1 MIDKDNAEKI
11 AFFLDICKDRKLA
24 PKTLESYDYALS
36 TFYNYLS
43 SHELPVEKASLFDIR
58 NFKKESLAGFA
69 PSSQNLKLSAI
80 RKFYET
86 LQEFNVLSFNP
97 VSKSFSNRL
106 ERKTLTFV
114 PEDVFMEIEKY
125 FEENSSDNYLLGLRL
140 MYFSGLRVG
149 EIGLVDLINDI
160 SYVDGKMFLKIHGK
174 GAKQRIV
181 PVFSKAAAKQIN
193 NFRSKHS
200 SLLPLHIG
208 TFMQTYDY
216 HLERFSKK
224 SNTPK
229 YSCHDFRRGF
239 AVNLY
244 AKTHDIEMLRVLL
257 GHESYNTSLMYIR
270 DATINVYQLSDT
282 LFAWSRRRARTV
294 CLGTW
299 CQDRRRRE
307 RSEFSLY
314 TR

>member
-1 MIDKDNAEKI
+1 MIDKDNAKKI
-11 AFFLDICKDRKLA
+11 AFYLDICRDRQLA
-24 PKTLESYDYALS
+24 PKTIESYDYALS
-36 TFYNYLS
+36 SFYDYLS
-43 SHELPVEKASLFDIR
+43 AHNLAVESVSLFDVR
-58 NFKKESLAGFA
+58 NFKKEALAEFA

-86 LQEFNVLSFNP
+86 LQEFDILHFNP

-106 ERKTLTFV
+106 ERKTLSFV
-114 PEDVFMEIEKY
+114 PEADYKLIEKF

-149 EIGLVDLINDI
+149 EIGEINLIDDA
-160 SYVDGKMFLKIHGK
+160 SYVNSKMFLKLHGK

-181 PVFSKAAAKQIN
+181 PVFSKEAALQIKS
-193 NFRSKHS
+193 FRAAHN

-208 TFMQTYDY
+208 TFVQTYDY

-224 SNTPK
+224 NNLPK

-244 AKTHDIEMLRVLL
+244 SKTHDIEMLRVLL

-270 DATINVYQLSDT
+270 DATVNVYGLPDS
-282 LFAWSRRRARTV
+282 LFA
-294 CLGTW
+294 
-299 CQDRRRRE
+299 
-307 RSEFSLY
+307 
-314 TR
+314 

>member
-1 MIDKDNAEKI
+1 MKDKENAAKI
-11 AFFLDICKDRKLA
+11 AFYLDICRDRRLA
-24 PKTLESYDYALS
+24 PKTLESYDYALAA
-36 TFYNYLS
+36 FYDYLS
-43 SHELPVEKASLFDIR
+43 ARDLAVQDVTLFDVR
-58 NFKKESLAGFA
+58 DFKKVSLSDFA

-86 LQEFNVLSFNP
+86 LQEFGVLTFNP

-106 ERKTLTFV
+106 ERKALTFV
-114 PEDVFMEIEKY
+114 PLSDFKLIEQF

-149 EIGLVDLINDI
+149 EVGEVDLINDV
-160 SYVDGKMFLKIHGK
+160 SYVGNKMFLKLHGK

-181 PVFSKAAAKQIN
+181 PVFGKKAALQIKS
-193 NFRSKHS
+193 FRASHN

-208 TFMQTYDY
+208 TFVQTYDY
-216 HLERFSKK
+216 HLVRFSEKY
-224 SNTPK
+224 NLPK

-244 AKTHDIEMLRVLL
+244 SKTHDIEMLRVLL

-270 DATINVYQLSDT
+270 DATVNVYNLPDT
-282 LFAWSRRRARTV
+282 LFA
-294 CLGTW
+294 
-299 CQDRRRRE
+299 
-307 RSEFSLY
+307 
-314 TR
+314 

>member
-11 AFFLDICKDRKLA
+11 AFFMDICKDRHLA
-24 PKTLESYDYALS
+24 PKTIESYDYALS
-36 TFYNYLS
+36 SFYDYLS
-43 SHELPVEKASLFDIR
+43 AHQIAVENATLFDIR
-58 NFKKESLAGFA
+58 NFKKDSLANFA
-69 PSSQNLKLSAI
+69 PSSQNLKLSAV

-97 VSKSFSNRL
+97 VSKSFANRL

-114 PEDVFMEIEKY
+114 PQEDFRKIEKF

-149 EIGLVDLINDI
+149 EIGTVDLISDI
-160 SYVDGKMFLKIHGK
+160 SYVDNKMFMKIHGK

-181 PVFSKAAAKQIN
+181 PVFSRAAASQIKS
-193 NFRSKHS
+193 FRANHN

-208 TFMQTYDY
+208 TFTQTYDY
-216 HLERFSKK
+216 HLERFSNQT
-224 SNTPK
+224 NTTK

-270 DATINVYQLSDT
+270 DATINVYQIPDT
-282 LFAWSRRRARTV
+282 LFA
-294 CLGTW
+294 
-299 CQDRRRRE
+299 
-307 RSEFSLY
+307 
-314 TR
+314 

>member
-1 MIDKDNAEKI
+1 MLDKDNAEKI
-11 AFFLDICKDRKLA
+11 AFYLDICKDRQLS

-36 TFYNYLS
+36 VFYDYLS
-43 SHELPVEKASLFDIR
+43 AHNLAVEKVSLFDVR
-58 NFKKESLAGFA
+58 NFKKESLASFA

-86 LQEFNVLSFNP
+86 LQEFDILRFNP

-106 ERKTLTFV
+106 ERKTLSFV
-114 PEDVFMEIEKY
+114 PEENYKLIERF

-149 EIGLVDLINDI
+149 EIGEVDLINDV
-160 SYVDGKMFLKIHGK
+160 SYVNSKMFLKLHGK

-181 PVFSKAAAKQIN
+181 PVFSKEAALQIKS
-193 NFRSKHS
+193 FRAAHN

-208 TFMQTYDY
+208 TFVQTYDY
-216 HLERFSKK
+216 HLDRFSKQH
-224 SNTPK
+224 NLPK

-244 AKTHDIEMLRVLL
+244 SKTHDIEMLRVLL

-270 DATINVYQLSDT
+270 DATINIYELPDT
-282 LFAWSRRRARTV
+282 LFA
-294 CLGTW
+294 
-299 CQDRRRRE
+299 
-307 RSEFSLY
+307 
-314 TR
+314 

>member
-11 AFFLDICKDRKLA
+11 AFFMDICKDRKLA
-24 PKTLESYDYALS
+24 PKTLESYDYAL
-36 TFYNYLS
+36 TKFYDYLS
-43 SHELPVEKASLFDIR
+43 HHEIAVEKATLFDIR
-58 NFKKESLAGFA
+58 NFKKESLDGFA

-86 LQEFNVLSFNP
+86 LQEFNLLSFNP
-97 VSKSFSNRL
+97 VSKSFSNRI

-114 PEDVFMEIEKY
+114 PADVYKEIDRY

-149 EIGLVDLINDI
+149 EIGLIDLINDV
-160 SYVDGKMFLKIHGK
+160 SFVDKKMFLKIHGK

-181 PVFSKAAAKQIN
+181 PVFSRAAANQIN
-193 NFRSKHS
+193 NFRREHS

-208 TFMQTYDY
+208 TFVQTYDY
-216 HLERFSKK
+216 HLDKYSKQA
-224 SNTPK
+224 NIPK

-270 DATINVYQLSDT
+270 DATINVYQIPDT
-282 LFAWSRRRARTV
+282 LFA
-294 CLGTW
+294 
-299 CQDRRRRE
+299 
-307 RSEFSLY
+307 
-314 TR
+314 

>member
-11 AFFLDICKDRKLA
+11 AFFMDICKDRRLA
-24 PKTLESYDYALS
+24 PKTIESYDYALS
-36 TFYNYLS
+36 RFYDYLS
-43 SHELPVEKASLFDIR
+43 SHQIAVEKATLFDIR
-58 NFKKESLAGFA
+58 NFKKESLADFA
-69 PSSQNLKLSAI
+69 PSSQNLKLSAV

-97 VSKSFSNRL
+97 VSKSFANRL
-106 ERKTLTFV
+106 ERRTLTFV
-114 PEDVFMEIEKY
+114 PEEDFKEIEKF

-149 EIGLVDLINDI
+149 EIGEVDLISDI
-160 SYVDGKMFLKIHGK
+160 SYVDSKMFLKIHGK

-181 PVFSKAAAKQIN
+181 PVFSKAAANQIKS
-193 NFRSKHS
+193 FRASHN

-208 TFMQTYDY
+208 TFTQTYDY
-216 HLERFSKK
+216 HLERFSKQ
-224 SNTPK
+224 NNMAK

-270 DATINVYQLSDT
+270 DATINVYQIPDT
-282 LFAWSRRRARTV
+282 LFA
-294 CLGTW
+294 
-299 CQDRRRRE
+299 
-307 RSEFSLY
+307 
-314 TR
+314 

>member
-11 AFFLDICKDRKLA
+11 AFFMDICKDRKLA

-36 TFYNYLS
+36 SYYDYLS
-43 SHELPVEKASLFDIR
+43 SHQIAVENATLFDIR
-58 NFKKESLAGFA
+58 NFKKESLASFA
-69 PSSQNLKLSAI
+69 PSSQNLKLSAL

-97 VSKSFSNRL
+97 VSKSFANRL

-114 PEDVFMEIEKY
+114 PEDDFKKIEKF
-125 FEENSSDNYLLGLRL
+125 FEVNSSDNYLLGLRL

-149 EIGLVDLINDI
+149 EIGQVDLISDI
-160 SYVDGKMFLKIHGK
+160 SNVDNKMFLKIHGK

-181 PVFSKAAAKQIN
+181 PVFSRTAASQIKS
-193 NFRSKHS
+193 FRASHS

-208 TFMQTYDY
+208 TFTQTYDY
-216 HLERFSKK
+216 HLERFSKQ
-224 SNTPK
+224 NNMAK

-270 DATINVYQLSDT
+270 DATINVYQIPDT
-282 LFAWSRRRARTV
+282 LFA
-294 CLGTW
+294 
-299 CQDRRRRE
+299 
-307 RSEFSLY
+307 
-314 TR
+314 

>member
-11 AFFLDICKDRKLA
+11 AFFIDICKDRHLA
-24 PKTLESYDYALS
+24 PKTIESYDYALS
-36 TFYNYLS
+36 SFYDYLS
-43 SHELPVEKASLFDIR
+43 AKSLAVESVSLFDVR
-58 NFKKESLAGFA
+58 NFKKEALAEFA
-69 PSSQNLKLSAI
+69 PSSQNLKLSAL

-86 LQEFNVLSFNP
+86 LQEFDILHFNP

-106 ERKTLTFV
+106 ERKTLSFV
-114 PEDVFMEIEKY
+114 PEADYKLIEKF

-149 EIGLVDLINDI
+149 EIGEINLIDDVN
-160 SYVDGKMFLKIHGK
+160 YVNSKMFLKIHGK

-181 PVFSKAAAKQIN
+181 PVFSKEAALQVKS
-193 NFRSKHS
+193 FRATHN

-208 TFMQTYDY
+208 TFVQTYDY

-224 SNTPK
+224 NNLPK

-244 AKTHDIEMLRVLL
+244 SKTHDIEMLRVLL

-270 DATINVYQLSDT
+270 DATVNVYGSPDS
-282 LFAWSRRRARTV
+282 LFA
-294 CLGTW
+294 
-299 CQDRRRRE
+299 
-307 RSEFSLY
+307 
-314 TR
+314 